1 MSAGKAMSKVR
12 RNLLNEQQQ
21 NDDYLT
27 NWRDKKI
34 SGGKLSPKEWRDA
47 KSDKWQKYEG
57 ATLAVSEIYKRAIQ
71 GADDETRDSY
81 YDTLYN
87 AAGMMPDV
95 RMGVDFLLAGYYAI
109 EPTETDP
116 TNVNWDEFFEARA
129 EYVENIRTSS
139 EAAGDDLHAQFTR
152 SLQANDTPTEIAY
165 DESRRMLAPYWNA
178 GKNPDELYPNMQ
190 PPLSQAMPQVAQQ
203 WTQYLAADRGTQRQ
217 MYDSIP
223 LIETLVKR
231 RSQLRDSILIQDGMN
246 GGGLDEALVFWY
258 GDFHEGVTSR
268 GKAFHNKLYGS
279 NGIGFTPRPSS
290 AIPVRTR

>member
-1 MSAGKAMSKVR
+1 ENIFGGVGKTVSNIADFGLSLVDDLRNFETRPMTERVEEFREMDRTSRIEFTTSLSPEEHEEFEREIRMPRKQLPFWDSLSYSFFPQRGGGLQELGRSQQERLFPNISRDETISAGKAMSKVR

-21 NDDYLT
+21 NDSYLT
-27 NWRDKKI
+27 NWRDKKT

-71 GADDETRDSY
+71 GADDETRDAY
-81 YDTLYN
+81 YDTLYT
-87 AAGMMPDV
+87 AAGMMPDT

-152 SLQANDTPTEIAY
+152 
-165 DESRRMLAPYWNA
+165 
-178 GKNPDELYPNMQ
+178 
-190 PPLSQAMPQVAQQ
+190 
-203 WTQYLAADRGTQRQ
+203 
-217 MYDSIP
+217 
-223 LIETLVKR
+223 
-231 RSQLRDSILIQDGMN
+231 
-246 GGGLDEALVFWY
+246 
-258 GDFHEGVTSR
+258 
-268 GKAFHNKLYGS
+268 
-279 NGIGFTPRPSS
+279 
-290 AIPVRTR
+290 